1 MHAARCVLIRGM
13 STPHCLLVLAL
24 TSLAAC
30 RPPGPTQPQPSPP
43 GRACTMEA
51 KMCPD
56 GSAVGRTGPDCAFA
70 ACPGETTLPGM
81 GADPAPP
88 SSPNGDPEPVPM

>member
-1 MHAARCVLIRGM
+1 
-13 STPHCLLVLAL
+13 
-24 TSLAAC
+24 
-30 RPPGPTQPQPSPP
+30 
-43 GRACTMEA
+43 MEA

-88 SSPNGDPEPVPM
+88 SSPNGDPEPLPM